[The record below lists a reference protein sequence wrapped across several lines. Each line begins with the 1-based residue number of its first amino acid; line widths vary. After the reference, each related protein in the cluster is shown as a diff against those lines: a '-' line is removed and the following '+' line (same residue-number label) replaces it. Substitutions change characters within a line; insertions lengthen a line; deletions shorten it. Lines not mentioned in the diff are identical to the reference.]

1 VKHRPPGPHS
11 VTGVYPATGEVML
24 PDFALHLL
32 GEPLPLLG
40 HFSQERLE
48 PWINRAARFLEASRR
63 ESPIFSR
70 VLHIAPPLEMELR
83 SPRCVP
89 RVRRLARHSDQ
100 STSNSSPNPLFPLHF
115 LTPVRTARFRCH
127 FSWSGFAQFFHCS
140 PTVVQIPR
148 PFLGVH
154 RGQPSGLGAGLW
166 RNVPSSSRNRFLL
179 NRFVVANAAATP
191 I

>member
-1 VKHRPPGPHS
+1 
-11 VTGVYPATGEVML
+11 ML
-24 PDFALHLL
+24 ADFALHLL

-48 PWINRAARFLEASRR
+48 PWINRAARFLKASRR

-70 VLHIAPPLEMELR
+70 VLHIAPPWKWN
-83 SPRCVP
+83 
-89 RVRRLARHSDQ
+89 RVRRGMFHASGDLLDPHSDR

-115 LTPVRTARFRCH
+115 LTPVRTTRFRCH

-140 PTVVQIPR
+140 RHRGPNSA

-154 RGQPSGLGAGLW
+154 RRQPSGLGAGLW